1 MNDFVPTHE
10 RCYIH
15 KTIENDIQVLK
26 TKIES
31 IDDDISC
38 LKINQTRADE
48 KIYALMTSI
57 EELKKLINNLADTFD
72 KRMRIIEQKIEN
84 IQMRPFRL
92 WDAAIISLLSLTL
105 GILLSRFLR

>member
-1 MNDFVPTHE
+1 MSDFVPTHE

-15 KTIENDIQVLK
+15 KTMESEIQGLKSKIANIE
-26 TKIES
+26 
-31 IDDDISC
+31 DDISY
-38 LKINQTRADE
+38 LKINQTRTDE
-48 KIYALMTSI
+48 KINSLTVSI

-72 KRMRIIEQKIEN
+72 KRMRIIEQKIEA

-105 GILLSRFLR
+105 GVLLSRFLK